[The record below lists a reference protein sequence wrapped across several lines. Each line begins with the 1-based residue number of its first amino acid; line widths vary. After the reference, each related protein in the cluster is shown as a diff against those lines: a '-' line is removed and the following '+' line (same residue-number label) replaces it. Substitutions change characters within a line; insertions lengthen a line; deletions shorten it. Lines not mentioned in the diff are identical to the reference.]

1 MPTIFI
7 VESFGGKKS
16 SQLIPNVAISRENNV
31 RQFHECILFRT
42 QKLELIRLSL
52 MNTSINFFPPIDSIF
67 KYSILK
73 LLQPNLGFWVR
84 ADLRSHFHYF
94 Y

>member
-31 RQFHECILFRT
+31 RQFHEF
-42 QKLELIRLSL
+42 LSYIIHSPISRHFVPNSKIGT
-52 MNTSINFFPPIDSIF
+52 NTALSDEYEYQFFPPIDSIF
-67 KYSILK
+67 KYSIL
-73 LLQPNLGFWVR
+73 
-84 ADLRSHFHYF
+84 
-94 Y
+94 